1 MSEIIDGAIDPFTA
15 IINNY
20 QNTSKKTDYEKP
32 ERLLTDQEIEEQAQT
47 KLQKNSNEFADKN
60 YIAWCVKNGY
70 EVSADELKNPDNIK
84 FYQKQED
91 K

>member
-20 QNTSKKTDYEKP
+20 QNTSKKTDYQKP
-32 ERLLTDQEIEEQAQT
+32 ERLLTDQEVEEQAQA
-47 KLQKNSNEFADKN
+47 KLQKNSNELADKN

-70 EVSADELKNPDNIK
+70 EVSAEELENPDNIK